1 MKGNQKKIINKGKA
15 LTFHVYC
22 VIINLQ
28 EGYIMEN
35 KKDLFDLEIKKDNME
50 NNNELEAQSLGP
62 AIKATRQVC
71 PKATRFVT
79 VSCKKSDCQ

>member
-1 MKGNQKKIINKGKA
+1 
-15 LTFHVYC
+15 
-22 VIINLQ
+22 
-28 EGYIMEN
+28 MEN